1 MTEQRQATRSDSA
14 GPPLKGLRVLD
25 LSRVLAG
32 PWCAMILADLGADV
46 IKLEPPGSGDDTR
59 SWGKRIAGQES
70 TYYLS
75 ANRNKRGVAVDLAK
89 PEGAAVAR
97 RLAGQSDVLVENFKF
112 GGLAKFGLD
121 YDSIAGLNPRLVYCS
136 ISGYGR
142 TGPNAARAGY
152 DVVIQGESGL
162 MSITGEPDGPALKV
176 GVALADIMTGQYAAT
191 AILAALIA
199 RNATGSGQHIDL
211 ALIDCTMANLANVA
225 SSALCLDAVPKRYGN
240 AHADIAPYQTFAA
253 SDGDVV
259 VAVGNDGQ
267 FRKFCID
274 VLEKPELATDPRFVS
289 NPVRSQNRDA
299 LLPVIAAVMKKKK
312 RSWWIERML
321 AAGVPGGAVRNVKEA
336 LASPEAAARRM
347 VREVP
352 HKLAGSVRLMGSPLN
367 LSRTPVREPAAP
379 PMLGQHTDEVLS
391 EVLGMETAEIARL
404 RQLGVV
410 A

>member
-1 MTEQRQATRSDSA
+1 MDSK
-14 GPPLKGLRVLD
+14 PTPLAGLRVLD

-75 ANRNKRGVAVDLAK
+75 ANRNKRGIAVDLAK
-89 PEGAAVAR
+89 PEGAAIAR
-97 RLAGQSDVLVENFKF
+97 RLAGQSDVLVENFKL

-121 YDSIAGLNPRLVYCS
+121 YDGVAKLNPRLVYCS

-162 MSITGEPDGPALKV
+162 MSITGEPGGPALKV

-225 SSALCLDAVPKRYGN
+225 SSALCLDTVPKRYGN
-240 AHADIAPYQTFAA
+240 AHADIAPYQTFTA

-267 FRKFCID
+267 FRKFCTE
-274 VLEKPELATDPRFVS
+274 VLERPELAQDPRFLG

-299 LLPVIAAVMKKKK
+299 LLPIIAAAMKEKP
-312 RSWWIERML
+312 RSFWIERML

-336 LASPEAAARRM
+336 LASPEAEARRM

-367 LSRTPVREPAAP
+367 FSATPVREPVAP
-379 PMLGQHTDEVLS
+379 PTLGQHTDEVLR
-391 EVLGMETAEIARL
+391 EVLGMETAEIAAL
-404 RQLGVV
+404 RQRG
-410 A
+410 AIG

>member
-1 MTEQRQATRSDSA
+1 MTEPKTGA
-14 GPPLKGLRVLD
+14 PPLTGLRVLD

-46 IKLEPPGSGDDTR
+46 IKLEPPGAGDDTR

-70 TYYLS
+70 TYFLS
-75 ANRNKRGVAVDLAK
+75 ANRNKRGIAVDLAK
-89 PEGAAVAR
+89 PEGAALAR
-97 RLAGQSDVLVENFKF
+97 RLAERSDVLLENFKL
-112 GGLAKFGLD
+112 GGLKKFGLD
-121 YDSIAGLNPRLVYCS
+121 YDSIAAINPRLIYCS

-176 GVALADIMTGQYAAT
+176 GVALADVMTGQYAAS
-191 AILAALIA
+191 AVLAALLA
-199 RNATGSGQHIDL
+199 RGTTGKGQHIDL

-225 SSALCLDAVPKRYGN
+225 SSALCLDSVPKRYGN

-267 FRKFCID
+267 FRKFCTD
-274 VLEKPELATDPRFVS
+274 VLEKPELAADPRFLG
-289 NPVRSQNRDA
+289 NQVRSQNRDS
-299 LLPVIAAVMKKKK
+299 LLPLVAAVMQQKP
-312 RSWWIERML
+312 RDHWIGRML
-321 AAGVPGGAVRNVKEA
+321 EAGVPGGAVRNVKEA
-336 LASPEAAARRM
+336 LASPEAKARRM

-352 HKLAGSVRLMGSPLN
+352 HPLAGTVKIMGSPLN
-367 LSRTPVREPAAP
+367 FSGTPVREPVAP
-379 PMLGQHTDEVLS
+379 PMLGQHTDAVLS
-391 EVLGMETAEIARL
+391 EVLGLDASEIATL
-404 RQLGVV
+404 RATG
-410 A
+410 AIA